1 MRRRDREVTDPA
13 EIRGILDTA
22 DVIRIGMHDGE
33 GIYIVPMNYG
43 YTFAEGKLL
52 FYVHGSLE
60 GKKWDLI
67 RQNGQVAFEIDC
79 DHEAIEGKLPCQ
91 YGYAYACMM
100 GNGRAEIVDDPEEKM
115 NGLSILMS
123 CQTGKDFSFNERLV
137 SIVNVM
143 KITAD
148 SYTCKRRPRK
158 P

>member
-1 MRRRDREVTDPA
+1 
-13 EIRGILDTA
+13 
-22 DVIRIGMHDGE
+22 
-33 GIYIVPMNYG
+33 
-43 YTFAEGKLL
+43 
-52 FYVHGSLE
+52 
-60 GKKWDLI
+60 
-67 RQNGQVAFEIDC
+67 
-79 DHEAIEGKLPCQ
+79 
-91 YGYAYACMM
+91 M

-115 NGLSILMS
+115 KGLSILMS